1 MSGLSNPG
9 SACTGGASTRMIIM
23 KRIGIIFATLL
34 TGFVLA
40 ACSGSPGKQAPDV
53 TFNTLDGQSFTT
65 RDLRGK
71 VVLVKFW
78 ATDCTTCVAQMPGT
92 IERHHELSARG
103 YETVAVAM
111 KHDPEDYVRNFTES
125 RQLPFHVV
133 MDTDGSLAKAF
144 DDVKMTPTTF
154 LLDKQGHIIKRF
166 LGNYDEKNF
175 MATVNQA
182 LKG

>member
-1 MSGLSNPG
+1 
-9 SACTGGASTRMIIM
+9 MIIM
-23 KRIGIIFATLL
+23 KRLGYIFATLFF
-34 TGFVLA
+34 GFVLA
-40 ACSGSPGKQAPDV
+40 ACSGSPGNKAPDV
-53 TFNTLDGQSFTT
+53 TFTTLDGERITT
-65 RDLRGK
+65 QDLRGK

-92 IERHHELSARG
+92 IERYNALSAQG
-103 YETVAVAM
+103 YETIAVAM
-111 KHDPEDYVRNFTES
+111 KHDPEAYVRNFTES

-154 LLDKQGHIIKRF
+154 LLDKQGHIIKRY
-166 LGNYDEKNF
+166 LGNYDEKAF